1 MNLQTSTNV
10 VLQNRVYKNI
20 YIEKLILCASYYLLH
35 LVYILNTRD
44 RLLYAL
50 APFIIF
56 PCTCVYVL
64 KISLLFFSYNFKF
77 YISYFVSVVY
87 LLFYLLRIKIYSVN
101 K

>member
-1 MNLQTSTNV
+1 MDLQTSTNV

-20 YIEKLILCASYYLLH
+20 YIEKLILCAFYYLLH
-35 LVYILNTRD
+35 LVYILSTRD

-50 APFIIF
+50 APFIVF

-64 KISLLFFSYNFKF
+64 KKLYCFLHTILNFIF
-77 YISYFVSVVY
+77 YILYFVH
-87 LLFYLLRIKIYSVN
+87 LLFYLLRIKMYLIS